1 MGTSDGPQTRL
12 SPPGNFGETLPSYGA
27 IVDLEVL
34 RWPVDQER
42 VDELRDHGTPRLLL
56 VDPGVAPPPAPDCL
70 EDWIVAGASPDEIA
84 ARREAVLHRAAHHGT
99 RPLLDDDGLLHH
111 RDTWVSLSPVEQS
124 LAAALLARF
133 GTVVTR
139 DTLAQR
145 AWPAG
150 LPTRNALD
158 VHVLRLRR
166 RISAIGLEIRTVRA
180 RGYLLQ
186 FAPNGSN
193 GH

>member
-1 MGTSDGPQTRL
+1 M
-12 SPPGNFGETLPSYGA
+12 
-27 IVDLEVL
+27 V
-34 RWPVDQER
+34 RWPLEQER
-42 VDELRDHGTPRLLL
+42 VDDLRDHGTPRLLL
-56 VDPGVAPPPAPDCL
+56 IDPGVAPPLAPDCL
-70 EDWIVAGASPDEIA
+70 EDWFVAGASADEIA
-84 ARREAVLHRAAHHGT
+84 ARREAVLHRAANHGT
-99 RPLLDDDGLLHH
+99 RPLLDEDGLLHH

-124 LAAALLARF
+124 LAAALLDRF

-139 DTLAQR
+139 ESLAQR

-186 FAPNGSN
+186 LASNGSNGSN